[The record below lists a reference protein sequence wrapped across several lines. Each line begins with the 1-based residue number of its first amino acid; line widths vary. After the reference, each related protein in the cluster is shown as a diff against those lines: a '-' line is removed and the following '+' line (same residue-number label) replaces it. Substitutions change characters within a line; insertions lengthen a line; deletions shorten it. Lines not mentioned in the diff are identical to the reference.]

1 MSELDRLKQ
10 YPATA
15 KQRRFEWD
23 FAKGAEKY
31 EVWDE
36 IEIGATGEG
45 VQTFRIEEEDVVS
58 FNTASLETDPAMVD
72 ADHARQSG
80 GVIPHPLFV
89 VSIAFYCIETGMG
102 SWIRTPGAS
111 NPGQRIELFE
121 PFKVGEEISAR
132 IRHKDKW
139 IRRGRCYLE
148 DQWDFYNEHGTL
160 KATWHM
166 RLLVPRSR
174 DDITEFQAL

>member
-1 MSELDRLKQ
+1 MNELDRLKQ
-10 YPATA
+10 YPSTA

-23 FAKGAEKY
+23 FAKGAEDY

-45 VQTFRIEEEDVVS
+45 AQTFRIEEEDVLS
-58 FNTASLETDPAMVD
+58 FNIASLETDPAMVD
-72 ADHARQSG
+72 ADHARQNG
-80 GVIPHPLFV
+80 GVVPHPLFV
-89 VSIAFYCIETGMG
+89 VPIAFYCIETGMG

-121 PFKVGEEISAR
+121 QFKVGEEISAR
-132 IRHKDKW
+132 ITHKDKW
-139 IRRGRCYLE
+139 IRRRRYYLE

-160 KATWHM
+160 KATWHL

-174 DDITEFQAL
+174 DEILGFLAL

>member
-15 KQRRFEWD
+15 KQRQFEWD
-23 FAKGAEKY
+23 FAKDAEKY

-58 FNTASLETDPAMVD
+58 FNTASFETDPA
-72 ADHARQSG
+72 
-80 GVIPHPLFV
+80 IHPLFV
-89 VSIAFYCIETGMG
+89 VPIAFYCIETGMG

-111 NPGQRIELFE
+111 NPGQRIDVVE
-121 PFKVGEEISAR
+121 PFEVGEEISAK
-132 IRHKDKW
+132 ITHKDKW
-139 IRRGRCYLE
+139 IRRGRYYLE

-160 KATWHM
+160 KSTWHV
-166 RLLVPRSR
+166 RLVVPRSR
-174 DDITEFQAL
+174 DDSMGFLAL